1 MPRTSIIGPCLPA
14 SSPQDNPAE
23 PCRTLPNLPTTPG
36 TRPHTSVIG
45 LYSIV
50 RLKQSFAAQLT
61 HCIREPP
68 YLPTFQIAAFISTY
82 FNTSMRNQ
90 PMKPVTI
97 MQTIISGIK
106 K

>member
-1 MPRTSIIGPCLPA
+1 LLNALAPVSRYGFAPQSLP
-14 SSPQDNPAE
+14 E
-23 PCRTLPNLPTTPG
+23 
-36 TRPHTSVIG
+36 
-45 LYSIV
+45 
-50 RLKQSFAAQLT
+50 QLT
-61 HCIREPP
+61 HFIRKPP